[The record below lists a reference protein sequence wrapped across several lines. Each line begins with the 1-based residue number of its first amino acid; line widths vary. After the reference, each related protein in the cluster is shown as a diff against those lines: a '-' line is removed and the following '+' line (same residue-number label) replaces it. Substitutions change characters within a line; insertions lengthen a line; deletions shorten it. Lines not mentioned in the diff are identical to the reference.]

1 MLVRGGPWRVGVQ
14 HPRERDRLAAVLS
27 LTDAAV
33 ATSGAYERG
42 EHIVDP
48 LTGRPPSGALAV
60 TVLGRDLAT
69 ADAYATA
76 AFAMGE
82 RGPAW
87 TARPA
92 RLRGDDDPRGRPR
105 ALHASASCAAAC
117 PCRLRDNRRDRSRCQ
132 VMAVPFRQIADRAHS
147 AARWRDEALPTGGRW
162 GTLVEVWRAAKRH
175 RTTGHAAEMAFFA
188 VLTLVPS
195 TIAVGSALGLS
206 ERLVSA
212 GVVAKAEQAASD
224 AVRVLMGPQLADDV
238 ITPFV
243 HAQLTQPHRDVA
255 LGALLIAWWLSSH
268 LFMATSHAL
277 DDCYGVR
284 DHRPT
289 LVQRFIALAF
299 GLASVAV
306 VAVTAE
312 MMVSGPL
319 GELTGDPARTLG
331 IEGAYEGVWSIVRW
345 PIGFALVVGF
355 LICLYRFSAN
365 VRHHW
370 RDCLPG
376 RRRGR
381 DACGSP
387 PPSPSA

>member
-1 MLVRGGPWRVGVQ
+1 
-14 HPRERDRLAAVLS
+14 
-27 LTDAAV
+27 
-33 ATSGAYERG
+33 
-42 EHIVDP
+42 
-48 LTGRPPSGALAV
+48 
-60 TVLGRDLAT
+60 
-69 ADAYATA
+69 
-76 AFAMGE
+76 MG
-82 RGPAW
+82 
-87 TARPA
+87 
-92 RLRGDDDPRGRPR
+92 
-105 ALHASASCAAAC
+105 
-117 PCRLRDNRRDRSRCQ
+117 
-132 VMAVPFRQIADRAHS
+132 VPFNRISDRAHS
-147 AARWRDEALPTGGRW
+147 AARWKDETLAKPGPWSLPM
-162 GTLVEVWRAAKRH
+162 EVWRGTKAH

-195 TIAVGSALGLS
+195 TIAVGSALGFS
-206 ERLVSA
+206 ENVVGA
-212 GVVAKAEQAASD
+212 GAVAKAEAASSD
-224 AVRVLMGPQLADDV
+224 AVSVLMGPELADVV

-289 LVQRFIALAF
+289 FVQRCIALAF

-331 IEGAYEGVWSIVRW
+331 IEGAYSALWSVLRW
-345 PIGFALVVGF
+345 PIGLALVVGF

-365 VRHHW
+365 VRHSW

-376 RRRGR
+376 AAVGAVLWISAAVAFRLTAGARDWSGVASNDPSVTLIGQAVNAVVSTVLWAYLASIAILIGGELNAVLRARRPAPAARPKR
-381 DACGSP
+381 FARS
-387 PPSPSA
+387 SAG

>member
-1 MLVRGGPWRVGVQ
+1 
-14 HPRERDRLAAVLS
+14 
-27 LTDAAV
+27 
-33 ATSGAYERG
+33 
-42 EHIVDP
+42 
-48 LTGRPPSGALAV
+48 
-60 TVLGRDLAT
+60 
-69 ADAYATA
+69 
-76 AFAMGE
+76 
-82 RGPAW
+82 
-87 TARPA
+87 
-92 RLRGDDDPRGRPR
+92 
-105 ALHASASCAAAC
+105 
-117 PCRLRDNRRDRSRCQ
+117 
-132 VMAVPFRQIADRAHS
+132 MAVPFKQITDRAHS
-147 AARWRDEALPTGGRW
+147 VARWRDEALPKDGRW
-162 GTLVEVWRAAKRH
+162 GTLVDVWRSAKRH

-212 GVVAKAEQAASD
+212 GVVDKAEQAASD
-224 AVRVLMGPQLADDV
+224 AVRVLMGPQLADNV

-289 LVQRFIALAF
+289 VVQRFIALAF
-299 GLASVAV
+299 ALASVAV

-331 IEGAYEGVWSIVRW
+331 IEGAYSSVWSVVRW

-365 VRHHW
+365 VHHSW

-376 RRRGR
+376 AVVGAALWISAAVVFRLTAGVRDWSGVASNDPSVTLIGQAVNAVVSTVLWAYLASIAILLGGELNAVLRDRRERT
-381 DACGSP
+381 
-387 PPSPSA
+387 

>member
-1 MLVRGGPWRVGVQ
+1 
-14 HPRERDRLAAVLS
+14 
-27 LTDAAV
+27 
-33 ATSGAYERG
+33 
-42 EHIVDP
+42 
-48 LTGRPPSGALAV
+48 
-60 TVLGRDLAT
+60 
-69 ADAYATA
+69 
-76 AFAMGE
+76 
-82 RGPAW
+82 
-87 TARPA
+87 
-92 RLRGDDDPRGRPR
+92 
-105 ALHASASCAAAC
+105 
-117 PCRLRDNRRDRSRCQ
+117 
-132 VMAVPFRQIADRAHS
+132 MAVPRQISDRAQS
-147 AARWRDEALPTGGRW
+147 AARWRDETLPYGRW
-162 GTLVEVWRAAKRH
+162 GTLVEVWRAARRH

-195 TIAVGSALGLS
+195 TIAVVSALGIS
-206 ERLVSA
+206 EQLVGS
-212 GVVAKAEQAASD
+212 GFVAKAEQAASD
-224 AVRVLMGPQLADDV
+224 AVRVLMGPQLADNV

-331 IEGAYEGVWSIVRW
+331 IEGVYKGAWSIVRW

-376 RRRGR
+376 AVVGACLWISAAVAFRLTSGARDWSGVASNDPSVTLIGQAVNAVVSTVLWAYLASIAILLGGELNAVLRERRAR
-381 DACGSP
+381 S
-387 PPSPSA
+387 

>member
-1 MLVRGGPWRVGVQ
+1 MIGGQ
-14 HPRERDRLAAVLS
+14 S
-27 LTDAAV
+27 T
-33 ATSGAYERG
+33 
-42 EHIVDP
+42 
-48 LTGRPPSGALAV
+48 
-60 TVLGRDLAT
+60 
-69 ADAYATA
+69 
-76 AFAMGE
+76 
-82 RGPAW
+82 
-87 TARPA
+87 
-92 RLRGDDDPRGRPR
+92 
-105 ALHASASCAAAC
+105 
-117 PCRLRDNRRDRSRCQ
+117 
-132 VMAVPFRQIADRAHS
+132 
-147 AARWRDEALPTGGRW
+147 ARWREEALSPARPW
-162 GTLVEVWRAAKRH
+162 SPLVEVWRGARAH

-195 TIAVGSALGLS
+195 TIAVGSALGFS
-206 ERLVSA
+206 ERLVGS
-212 GVVAKAEQAASD
+212 GVVSQAEEAASD
-224 AVRVLMGPQLADDV
+224 AVRVLMGPELADVV

-268 LFMATSHAL
+268 LFMATSHAI

-289 LVQRFIALAF
+289 VVQRFIALAF
-299 GLASVAV
+299 ALVSVAV

-331 IEGAYEGVWSIVRW
+331 IEGAYSAIWSVVRW

-365 VRHHW
+365 VHHRW

-376 RRRGR
+376 AVVGAGLWISAAVVFRLTAGARDWSGVASNDPSVTLIGQAVNAVVSTVLWAYLASIAILLGGELNAVLRVRRAG
-381 DACGSP
+381 
-387 PPSPSA
+387 

>member
-1 MLVRGGPWRVGVQ
+1 
-14 HPRERDRLAAVLS
+14 
-27 LTDAAV
+27 
-33 ATSGAYERG
+33 
-42 EHIVDP
+42 
-48 LTGRPPSGALAV
+48 
-60 TVLGRDLAT
+60 
-69 ADAYATA
+69 
-76 AFAMGE
+76 
-82 RGPAW
+82 
-87 TARPA
+87 
-92 RLRGDDDPRGRPR
+92 
-105 ALHASASCAAAC
+105 
-117 PCRLRDNRRDRSRCQ
+117 
-132 VMAVPFRQIADRAHS
+132 MAVPFRQITDRAHS
-147 AARWRDEALPTGGRW
+147 AVRWRAEALPEGGPW

-224 AVRVLMGPQLADDV
+224 AVRVLMGPQLADNV
-238 ITPFV
+238 ISPFV

-255 LGALLIAWWLSSH
+255 IGALLIAWWLSSH

-289 LVQRFIALAF
+289 VVQRFIALAF
-299 GLASVAV
+299 ALASVAV

-319 GELTGDPARTLG
+319 GELTGDPAKTLG
-331 IEGAYEGVWSIVRW
+331 IEGAYSSVWSIARW

-365 VRHHW
+365 VRHCW

-376 RRRGR
+376 AVAGATLWISAAVVFRLTAGVRDWSGVASNDPSVTLIGQAVNAVVSTVLWAYLASIAILLGGELNAVLRDRRRAR
-381 DACGSP
+381 A
-387 PPSPSA
+387 